1 MVEANINV
9 VEPDLI
15 PFDKYAFYINLNV
28 YSSLT
33 NCGVSVVI
41 LLLTVYI
48 TCKMWRVK
56 RTLNNLPIYF
66 GSIGPSSFSSSTK
79 DDNKTNPPYY
89 STTTETEATT
99 R

>member
-9 VEPDLI
+9 EEPDLI
-15 PFDKYAFYINLNV
+15 PFDQYDVYINLNF
-28 YSSLT
+28 YSSLI

-48 TCKMWRVK
+48 SCKMWRVK
-56 RTLNNLPIYF
+56 KTLNNLPIYF
-66 GSIGPSSFSSSTK
+66 GSIGPSFPEK
-79 DDNKTNPPYY
+79 DKKTNPPYY
-89 STTTETEATT
+89 STTTET